1 MASKPERRDT
11 VISIITCTKVTVAAG
26 FLGLVGLLGSTVAVA
41 AAATGLH
48 STLAVSSQPGPV
60 GNAQPAGLW
69 HAD

>member
-41 AAATGLH
+41 AAAAGTTQHTGSVLA
-48 STLAVSSQPGPV
+48 AVSV
-60 GNAQPAGLW
+60 GNAQSAGLW